1 MKLTIPQPILI
12 FAVVIMVLASS
23 CSGYQRLLRSTDNE
37 LKLVTAKEFYEDEEY
52 TKALGLLTQLI
63 PVFRGTVHA
72 EEVNYYFAMAHYK
85 IGDYI
90 SASEHFTNF
99 TIGFPR
105 SRHTEEFLFMSAY
118 TKYLMA
124 PRSSL
129 DQKNTREAI
138 NAFQLFVNRYPQS
151 LRVDEAN
158 TLIDN
163 LRLRL
168 EEKVYNQAM
177 LFLNLSDYTAAI
189 TTFNNLIRD
198 FPDTR
203 FREEALFRIVQANF
217 DFATLSIVQRQKER
231 FSAAI
236 TAHNRL
242 IRHFPESRFKA
253 QSERLQNQS
262 QEIIERLAGA
272 GTLSENQ

>member
-1 MKLTIPQPILI
+1 MLFLNLSDYTAAITTFNNLI
-12 FAVVIMVLASS
+12 RDFPDTRFREE
-23 CSGYQRLLRSTDNE
+23 G
-37 LKLVTAKEFYEDEEY
+37 EY

-63 PVFRGTVHA
+63 PVFRGTANA
-72 EEVNYYFAMAHYK
+72 EVVNYYFAMAHYK
-85 IGDYI
+85 IGDYV
-90 SASEHFTNF
+90 SASQHFTNF

-129 DQKNTREAI
+129 DQKTTREAI
-138 NAFQLFVNRYPQS
+138 NAFQLFVNRYPHS
-151 LRVDEAN
+151 LRVEEAN

-168 EEKVYNQAM
+168 VEKVYNQAM
-177 LFLNLSDYTAAI
+177 LFFNLRDYTAAI

-231 FSAAI
+231 FNAAI
-236 TAHNRL
+236 AAHNRL

-253 QSERLQNQS
+253 QSERMRNQS
-262 QEIIERLAGA
+262 QVNIERLAGT